1 MTVNGIIAEYNPFH
15 NGHLYQM
22 EESRRLT
29 GADYT
34 VVVMS
39 GDFVQ
44 RGAPALLRK
53 HARAEM
59 ALRCGADLVMELPV
73 LYAAASAEYFAAGAV
88 ALLDKLGVVTHL
100 CFGSECGNAAM
111 LRQLAHALSEEPEE
125 YRCALRRFLKE
136 GAAYPYAR
144 SRALAA
150 GRPRDL
156 PEGWEDI
163 LSSPNNLLGVEYIR
177 ALLKRD
183 SPMAPVTVKR
193 LGAGY
198 HETMHGSALAIRQTL
213 RQQGDS
219 EKYEQTVHSDMPPEA
234 AALLLKQLNER
245 PPMHGD
251 SLSLL
256 LYFKLFSEREYG
268 YEKYLD
274 VSSDLSDRIKKMLG
288 SFTGYE
294 AFCQLLKTKNM
305 TYSRISRCLLH
316 ILLGIEKEH
325 MALGRSLDYAPYA
338 RILGFRKEAGPLLAA
353 IKSRSSIPLVTKLA
367 QGQKS
372 LPEDACRL
380 LNLDIRASGI
390 YNGVLWDGAGCPA
403 PSEFSTPL
411 VLL

>member
-15 NGHLYQM
+15 NGHLYQL

-29 GADYT
+29 NADYT
-34 VVVMS
+34 VVIMS

-44 RGAPALLRK
+44 RGAPALICK
-53 HARAEM
+53 HARAKM
-59 ALRCGADLVMELPV
+59 ALGCGADLVIELPV

-100 CFGSECGNAAM
+100 CFGSECGNDA
-111 LRQLAHALSEEPEE
+111 LLWRLARALSEEPEE
-125 YRCALRRFLKE
+125 YRTALKQFLKE
-136 GAAYPYAR
+136 GAAYPCAR
-144 SRALAA
+144 SRALDAV
-150 GRPRDL
+150 RSLEL
-156 PEGWEDI
+156 PEGWREI
-163 LSSPNNLLGVEYIR
+163 LASPNNLLGMEYIR
-177 ALLKRD
+177 ALLKRN
-183 SPMAPVTVKR
+183 SSITPVTVKR

-213 RQQGDS
+213 RQGADR
-219 EKYEQTVHSDMPPEA
+219 ENAKKAVYSDMPPKA
-234 AALLLKQLNER
+234 ASILLDQLKER

-251 SLSLL
+251 ALSSI
-256 LYFKLFSEREYG
+256 LYFKLFRESEYG

-274 VSSDLSDRIKKMLG
+274 LSSDLSDRIQKMLG

-294 AFCQLLKTKNM
+294 AFCQLLKTRNM

-316 ILLGIEKEH
+316 ILLDIEKEH
-325 MALGRSLDYAPYA
+325 MELGRSLDYAPYA
-338 RILGFRKEAGPLLAA
+338 RVLGFRKEALPLLTA
-353 IKSRSSIPLVTKLA
+353 IKRHSSIPLVTKLLR
-367 QGQKS
+367 GQKS

-390 YNGVLWDGAGCPA
+390 YNGVLWSGSGRPA